1 MTKRF
6 GIAVLALVFCATTS
20 MAQEIEP
27 VWFTT
32 FNDDGSVLPILV
44 KKGRSADDDGNFW
57 QTGRRTS
64 DSYMGLIR
72 YDDSRLLLG
81 VYTNGIDESNPND
94 NQELAAQYPDVSL
107 IWINAANGHP
117 IGVALEIGL
126 HPVELTQAWIDGYG
140 VDIPFFTDFD
150 ISDDGLIYVA
160 FGGSILRYAPDGN
173 DGFTGPEVVFEM
185 SDQLIADTN
194 PEDWGV
200 STFNVK
206 GAGADTVI
214 TGGQNGTG
222 YYLTTTDGN
231 SFDIAFTYA
240 RSAWPPLGGAQS
252 NPILNSEYEEE
263 AIYTSGFGNNS
274 GGNDSTFYRIVRPAG
289 EFVTPF
295 ADDTELFSAQGMP
308 ESGDMDYKAHYI
320 GDVGG
325 ADDLDWIVAYST
337 PSYNSDIE
345 DTPGFLAL
353 HDVSGTADTDGGY
366 ISSIMIDVY
375 HTQELRTAGGTTPDW
390 FGTEGNLEVNIP
402 EGAAENSAE
411 ILWCGGI
418 YGYGFFKVGDIG
430 EVSNVPN
437 WSLF

>member
-6 GIAVLALVFCATTS
+6 GLAALALVICATTS

-32 FNDDGSVLPILV
+32 FNDDGAVLPILV
-44 KKGRSADDDGNFW
+44 KKGRSAADDGNFW
-57 QTGRRTS
+57 QNGRRTS
-64 DSYMGLIR
+64 DSYMGLVR

-81 VYTNGIDESNPND
+81 VYTNGIDESDPDD
-94 NQELAAQYPDVSL
+94 NQALAAQFPDASL
-107 IWINAANGHP
+107 IWINAANGKP
-117 IGVALEIGL
+117 ISVALEIGIVPAEL
-126 HPVELTQAWIDGYG
+126 PQAYIDAYGAPV
-140 VDIPFFTDFD
+140 PFFMDFD
-150 ISDDGLIYVA
+150 VSDDGMVYVA
-160 FGGSILRYAPDGN
+160 FGSMILRYAPDGS
-173 DGFTGPEVVFEM
+173 DGFTGPEVVFELTD
-185 SDQLIADTN
+185 DQIAEFG

-206 GAGADTVI
+206 GSGANTVI

-222 YYLTTTDGN
+222 FYLTTNDGN

-240 RSAWPPLGGAQS
+240 RSGWPPLGGAQS
-252 NPILNSEYEEE
+252 NPILNSEFNEE

-274 GGNDSTFYRIVRPAG
+274 AGNDSTFYRIVRPAG
-289 EFVTPF
+289 DFVTPF
-295 ADDTELFSAQGMP
+295 ADDSELFSAQGMP
-308 ESGDMDYKAHYI
+308 EAGDMDYKAHYI

-325 ADDLDWIVAYST
+325 ANDLDWIVAYST
-337 PSYNSDIE
+337 PSFNSDVE

-366 ISSIMIDVY
+366 ISSITIDVF
-375 HTQELRTAGGTTPDW
+375 HTQELRTADGTTPDW
-390 FGTEGNLEVNIP
+390 FGTEGNLEVNVP
-402 EGAAENSAE
+402 EGAAANSAE
-411 ILWCGGI
+411 ILWSGGV